1 MLVII
6 SDCQI
11 FDIAVLVVVV
21 EVVVDVAEDEVE
33 VASRRII
40 MGQVQV
46 YVNQDG
52 TWTHCQDLKRTFTEN
67 IQQSRL
73 DQMYTFLL

>member
-1 MLVII
+1 MLVISDSQI
-6 SDCQI
+6 S
-11 FDIAVLVVVV
+11 DIAVLVVVV

-46 YVNQDG
+46 YVSQDG
-52 TWTHCQDLKRTFTEN
+52 T
-67 IQQSRL
+67 
-73 DQMYTFLL
+73 

>member
-46 YVNQDG
+46 YVSQDG

>member
-1 MLVII
+1 MLVISDSQI
-6 SDCQI
+6 S
-11 FDIAVLVVVV
+11 DIAVLVVVV

-46 YVNQDG
+46 YVSQDG
-52 TWTHCQDLKRTFTEN
+52 TWTHCQDLKRTSTEN
-67 IQQSRL
+67 IHQSRL